1 MAKYILIYFDLF
13 QEKLDDHQPNW
24 KQKYFRGGLIF
35 QGLRLSLGHFGQEA
49 PESPVSQLQNVVS
62 TSFLPPVILD
72 LLTVKDYPR
81 SNSFFSMGI
90 LEGVKWKTSQ
100 AAYNGPKE
108 QWYKNLKKRSKIT
121 APFCRIYCLD
131 PATMQPNFAKQP
143 LRSVP
148 NFTRC
153 TLSA

>member
-1 MAKYILIYFDLF
+1 MILNSRTSTKMFLS
-13 QEKLDDHQPNW
+13 ESV
-24 KQKYFRGGLIF
+24 IF
-35 QGLRLSLGHFGQEA
+35 WGLRLSLGHFGQQA
-49 PESPVSQLQNVVS
+49 LDSPVSQLPNGVS
-62 TSFLPPVILD
+62 TSFLPPVILGI
-72 LLTVKDYPR
+72 LTLKDYPR

-108 QWYKNLKKRSKIT
+108 QWYKNLKKGSKIT